1 MIIHRW
7 TRKQSKYRETVHWV
21 QAFTGMVATQSCG
34 FTGSVS
40 RMMLSC
46 RTTQTSLSSLDWYSS
61 WTVSLWLSHSDT
73 THTGLLWFYL
83 RYHLHW
89 ITVVLSQIPLT
100 QVATSWHD
108 VTPTLGPRH
117 LHLGSDISRT
127 DTELC
132 RSHGLAQVW
141 TTSTALYPRVV
152 GPSLPSAVGLGHH
165 TVDLRPSPTL
175 RLSYTV
181 DVRTTTTHD
190 RYGQLKIH

>member
-1 MIIHRW
+1 
-7 TRKQSKYRETVHWV
+7 
-21 QAFTGMVATQSCG
+21 
-34 FTGSVS
+34 
-40 RMMLSC
+40 MLSC
-46 RTTQTSLSSLDWYSS
+46 RSWNTRDRMVQFLDCITVVLSLLY
-61 WTVSLWLSHSDT
+61 HS
-73 THTGLLWFYL
+73 
-83 RYHLHW
+83 HW
-89 ITVVLSQIPLT
+89 ITVVLSPIPLT

-117 LHLGSDISRT
+117 LHLGSDISLT

-181 DVRTTTTHD
+181 DVRTTLPTIDTDSWKYIKHTNTTVILLLH
-190 RYGQLKIH
+190 RYATITLVEYKYNTNNVPRYTTITTCEYGETYYFAYTILVNSST